1 MSKFKLVALG
11 GTFDLVHQG
20 HIELLRQGFSISSK
34 VIIGLTSDELAKKKE
49 KELLNDYSKRYRV
62 LEETIRK
69 NFPNVDYEI
78 SKLENDFGPAVL
90 EKEVEAL
97 IVSEETAFQGEELN
111 RLRKQRNASPV
122 EVVVVPMVLA
132 KDGKR
137 ISTTRIKNSEID
149 MDGNI
154 VRVDK

>member
-1 MSKFKLVALG
+1 M
-11 GTFDLVHQG
+11 
-20 HIELLRQGFSISSK
+20 
-34 VIIGLTSDELAKKKE
+34 
-49 KELLNDYSKRYRV
+49 
-62 LEETIRK
+62 IRK
-69 NFPNVDYEI
+69 NFHNVDYEI